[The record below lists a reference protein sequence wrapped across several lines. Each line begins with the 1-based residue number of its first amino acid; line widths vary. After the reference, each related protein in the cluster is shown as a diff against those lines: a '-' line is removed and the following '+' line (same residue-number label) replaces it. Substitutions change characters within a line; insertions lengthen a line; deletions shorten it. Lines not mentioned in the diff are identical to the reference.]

1 MTYFAYMS
9 LYLRIKW
16 FQTVVTNIK
25 IKWQF
30 SLSNAG
36 KLFLSVLRE
45 HLCENEHLNW
55 DLNANKSSMGRAQRE
70 CIPDILCERTNNI
83 NSSKKNLWVYVC
95 VCVYIYPHISIY
107 IKNPIYQ
114 KSMEIYISL
123 SFKYWVSTIC
133 QPFYKSLRD
142 GMNSKHNWVSRS
154 LLPSWISHSEGE
166 KETNKNSQGMNK
178 ITTECGKS
186 QGTTL
191 PQRRGSAKVK
201 NSDAVTIYLVGESW
215 DWFTYFCRKM

>member
-1 MTYFAYMS
+1 MPCYRVYLYEFLPLDYFSLFFLGEIKYFLPSNPVLGPPFPNTLLIFLSPTPVIPLSVKEQLLVLNMHPVSMTYFAYMS

-95 VCVYIYPHISIY
+95 VCVYISPYIYIYQKPHISKIYGDIY
-107 IKNPIYQ
+107 IPLIQVLSIYY
-114 KSMEIYISL
+114 M
-123 SFKYWVSTIC
+123 STI
-133 QPFYKSLRD
+133 L
-142 GMNSKHNWVSRS
+142 
-154 LLPSWISHSEGE
+154 
-166 KETNKNSQGMNK
+166 
-178 ITTECGKS
+178 
-186 QGTTL
+186 
-191 PQRRGSAKVK
+191 
-201 NSDAVTIYLVGESW
+201 
-215 DWFTYFCRKM
+215 